1 MAQLD
6 LKLPTDRRA
15 SSSRLISI
23 CLGVAATVTSLFI
36 TAIAGAERGATTAE
50 KGVWVATGVVI
61 LLAAH
66 SLPALSKGAGV
77 AVKCAVL
84 PIWLGA
90 LLATG
95 YTHATFFLNA
105 QGKVGEQRAFAVA
118 QTSAGASL
126 PNVPV
131 TRSRT
136 QIATDVAATRR
147 SLALLDA
154 RRCTTDCGAASAR
167 RTALAARIEALKI
180 EDGEAI
186 RAERALDARAAAV
199 DRHQRAQDEAR
210 QDPFVAKLASAV
222 RLGADQVSLVVA
234 ILLGWLVDAVAVI
247 SWASVARSQRHGD
260 AGQYSQGRTLNA
272 VPRRAVELPSR
283 PEVIVR
289 AAANEPLLSGPGA
302 AMASRAVDERTEP
315 AAVSAIDELQGEA
328 AVDLADLA
336 EAIRAGQTKAT
347 LPAIRAFLGCADGA
361 AMALRRR
368 LAEEHPDLFRPN
380 ARAG

>member
-6 LKLPTDRRA
+6 LKSSTDRRA

-23 CLGVAATVTSLFI
+23 CLGVGATLTSLFI
-36 TAIAGAERGATTAE
+36 TVIAGAERGSTPAE
-50 KGVWVATGVVI
+50 KCVWVATGVVI

-66 SLPALSKGAGV
+66 LLPALSKGAGI
-77 AVKCAVL
+77 AVKCTVL

-105 QGKVGEQRAFAVA
+105 QGKVGEQRAIAVA

-136 QIATDVAATRR
+136 QIATDVAGTRR

-154 RRCTTDCGAASAR
+154 RRCTADCGAATAR
-167 RTALAARIEALKI
+167 RTALTARLEALKI
-180 EDGEAI
+180 EDGEAV
-186 RAERALDARAAAV
+186 RAERASDARAAAME
-199 DRHQRAQDEAR
+199 RHRMAQDEAR

-234 ILLGWLVDAVAVI
+234 IVLGWLVDAVAVI
-247 SWASVARSQRHGD
+247 SWASVARSQRQEE
-260 AGQYSQGRTLNA
+260 AREYSQGRTLDA
-272 VPRRAVELPSR
+272 VPHRSVELPPR

-289 AAANEPLLSGPGA
+289 AAANEPLLSGPGTA
-302 AMASRAVDERTEP
+302 IAGLAVDELTE
-315 AAVSAIDELQGEA
+315 AAGVSAIDEWRGEA